1 MGLTK
6 WDSSKH
12 SNSNWNN
19 FRKSQ
24 NFYFSVTLYVKA
36 NLEEMD
42 FAVTKTVTFQ
52 SPRKENK

>member
-1 MGLTK
+1 MRLTK

-24 NFYFSVTLYVKA
+24 NFLFLSYVKA

-52 SPRKENK
+52 SPRKVNK